1 MHEVVSIQV
10 GQCGNQIG
18 NEFWKRI
25 STEHRITLDGT
36 LLEQQPDRKETFF
49 YQADDG
55 RYIPRAVLLDLEPR
69 VISQC
74 AQFFNAESIY
84 VSNEGGGAGNNWAHG
99 HYVGSRVKA
108 DISEIIQREA
118 EACDS
123 LEAFN
128 LMHSVAG
135 GTGSGLGSL
144 MLQEIRDQFP
154 KKIITAYSILPTNE
168 EGSDV
173 VVQPYNTVLTLSHLD
188 MFCDSVVVMDNHALG
203 RVTMDSSRIRNVS
216 FSFINSLVSAV
227 MSASSSTIRFPGH
240 MYCDSRSILSCT
252 VPIPQH
258 KLLVPS
264 YTPFT
269 CDEMS
274 RVVRTTT
281 VSEVMRRLGLPKN
294 KLCTFEPSQ
303 AHANLSVFNVLEGVR
318 DPSDVS
324 RALASMFARRSINFV
339 GGMPP
344 FFQTAISKKTPEFNR
359 VSGLCLSNTSGI
371 AALLKKICLQFD
383 QLKKRN
389 AFVEMYRKFD
399 AELSL
404 FDTSRE
410 EVQKMIDSYERCEQV
425 GISPEE

>member
-25 STEHRITLDGT
+25 SAEHRISLDGT
-36 LLEQQPDRKETFF
+36 LLGHQEDRKETFF
-49 YQADDG
+49 YQADDS

-74 AQFFNAESIY
+74 AQFFNGESIY
-84 VSNEGGGAGNNWAHG
+84 VPNEGGGAGNNWAHG
-99 HYVGSRVKA
+99 HYVGSKFKA

-128 LMHSVAG
+128 LVHSVAG

-144 MLQEIRDQFP
+144 VLQELRDQFP
-154 KKIITAYSILPTNE
+154 KKIITAYSVLPTNE

-173 VVQPYNTVLTLSHLD
+173 VVQPYNTVLTLGHLD

-203 RVTMDSSRIRNVS
+203 RVTMDTSRVRSVS

-240 MYCDSRSILSCT
+240 MYCDSRSILCCT

-269 CDEMS
+269 CDEMA
-274 RVVRTTT
+274 RVVRATT
-281 VSEVMRRLGLPKN
+281 VGEVMRRLGLPKN

-303 AHANLSVFNVLEGVR
+303 THASLSIFSVLEGVR

-324 RALASMFARRSINFV
+324 RALASIYARKSMNFV
-339 GGMPP
+339 SGMPP
-344 FFQTAISKKTPEFNR
+344 FFQTAISKKAPEFNR
-359 VSGLCLSNTSGI
+359 VSGLRLNNTSGV
-371 AALLKKICLQFD
+371 AALLRKICSQFD
-383 QLKKRN
+383 QLKRRN

-399 AELSL
+399 AELGL
-404 FDTSRE
+404 FDSARE
-410 EVQKMIDSYERCEQV
+410 NVQKMVDGYELCEQS
-425 GISPEE
+425 GFEE